1 MSKRID
7 NTVCHCLKMR
17 RSAENVIHFYDNI
30 LAPSGVT
37 VRQYSLLRAISE
49 HSGCNVRVLSE
60 ATLLE
65 RSTLA
70 RSLKPLIQYG
80 YIKDK
85 KTEGARDSVLELS
98 ENGVSVCNEAASLW
112 ETAQSQLE
120 EKLGKEQLKAL
131 ENVLTLLQNL

>member
-17 RSAENVIHFYDNI
+17 RSAENVVRFYDGI

-49 HSGCNVRVLSE
+49 HSGCSVRVLSE
-60 ATLLE
+60 ATLLD

-70 RSLKPLIQYG
+70 RSLKPLIHAG
-80 YIKDK
+80 YVIDK
-85 KTEGARDSVLELS
+85 KAAGTRDSALELS
-98 ENGVSVCNEAASLW
+98 ENGASVCDEAARLW
-112 ETAQSQLE
+112 EVAQRQFE
-120 EKLGKEQLKAL
+120 EKLSKEQITVL
-131 ENVLTLLQNL
+131 ENILAELQDL